1 MLVEQAIIEAGGFD
15 VTAAEIDRL
24 TTEWA
29 TALRRLSDRVTVVV
43 PFLEFDAPSASI
55 YLEPGLEIV
64 ELSNGEIA
72 AAL

>member
-29 TALRRLSDRVTVVV
+29 TALRRLSDRVAVAA
-43 PFLEFDAPSASI
+43 PFTARAV
-55 YLEPGLEIV
+55 EPGLEIV